1 MTEFALTVQPI
12 LSHKHFQTAQIVAG
26 ESHLHRT
33 FKWIHI
39 LETLAIDDLLKGQ
52 ELILT
57 TGIRLAE
64 DEDDFISFLE
74 KLASYNTAA
83 LCIELGEHIQQIPPR
98 VLQVAEKLQLPVI
111 VFPDV
116 VPFIEITQ
124 DIHRQLINQHYEML
138 QQLETYAQEVHK
150 LTLFITNYDQ
160 LLMRLQKYLQVS
172 VVFELKG
179 EETVFLPNIRQE
191 LFYELQEMCD
201 AEHLL
206 SRDIHLLKQKFG
218 TIHIYTTE
226 RLLNEFDALILD
238 RTIVALSNFLLRD
251 LYIDERV
258 ENENRLF
265 LTQWLAGELGVSDM
279 RRFLEEFAP
288 KTVDKPW
295 IVMLQRVQNV
305 SKRDNL
311 TYHKLFVR
319 NLLEKYGF
327 YALTLEHEQDLV
339 FFIADLWQS
348 SDYKERLEK
357 VTRQLVKSDQKTQ
370 HLLMGFGHRVCS
382 FEQILQSYTSAKNT
396 LHVRKHQLELSF
408 FFEDIPLQHMLL
420 QLQTNDILVDF
431 AHDFL
436 QPLFEYDKMNNG
448 QLVNTLKTYLA
459 LNGLKKETA
468 QALFI
473 VRQTLYHRLEK
484 IESLLG
490 KDFMSGSK
498 RLAIELMLHLVTP
511 TQAEPKT
518 TSI

>member
-1 MTEFALTVQPI
+1 MTEFALTVQSI

-191 LFYELQEMCD
+191 LFYELQETCD

-238 RTIVALSNFLLRD
+238 RTIVALSNF
-251 LYIDERV
+251 
-258 ENENRLF
+258 
-265 LTQWLAGELGVSDM
+265 S
-279 RRFLEEFAP
+279 
-288 KTVDKPW
+288 
-295 IVMLQRVQNV
+295 
-305 SKRDNL
+305 
-311 TYHKLFVR
+311 
-319 NLLEKYGF
+319 
-327 YALTLEHEQDLV
+327 
-339 FFIADLWQS
+339 
-348 SDYKERLEK
+348 
-357 VTRQLVKSDQKTQ
+357 
-370 HLLMGFGHRVCS
+370 
-382 FEQILQSYTSAKNT
+382 
-396 LHVRKHQLELSF
+396 
-408 FFEDIPLQHMLL
+408 
-420 QLQTNDILVDF
+420 
-431 AHDFL
+431 
-436 QPLFEYDKMNNG
+436 
-448 QLVNTLKTYLA
+448 
-459 LNGLKKETA
+459 TA
-468 QALFI
+468 RPI
-473 VRQTLYHRLEK
+473 Y
-484 IESLLG
+484 
-490 KDFMSGSK
+490 
-498 RLAIELMLHLVTP
+498 
-511 TQAEPKT
+511 
-518 TSI
+518 